1 MITESSIEI
10 DAPASVVWQVFTA
23 VEQWPEWTA
32 SVTRLEGLDGP
43 ALEVGRRF
51 EIKQPRMP
59 KLVWEVT
66 AIEPGVAWTW
76 QQRSPGARTFAS
88 HDVVDQGHGRTLV
101 RQRID
106 QRGPMGVIVALL
118 SRRLTNRYLTMEAQ
132 GLKARSEAQ
141 HRSDAPTA

>member
-10 DAPASVVWQVFTA
+10 DAPASIVWRVFTA

-32 SVTRLEGLDGP
+32 SVTTLEGLDGP

-51 EIKQPRMP
+51 RIKQPRMP
-59 KLVWEVT
+59 KLLWEVI
-66 AIEPGVAWTW
+66 ALEPGRSWTW
-76 QQRSPGARTFAS
+76 QQRSPGARTLAS
-88 HDVVDQGHGRTLV
+88 HDVVEGGKARTLV

-106 QRGPMGVIVALL
+106 QRGPIGVVVAVL
-118 SRRLTNRYLTMEAQ
+118 SRRLTNRYLTMEAE